1 MILKRNFCIGFML
14 LSAFT
19 NAPNAVANQLT
30 YQWEFG
36 DGNISTEE
44 NPNHQ
49 YTTPD
54 FYTVTLKAFADQDLS
69 YSKQYEVDAVTPAI
83 KSLTLNIPKRIEQGK
98 SALLSVKL
106 ESDYNLNLDYKW
118 TLPNDKVANGS
129 NSEVVF
135 ENSGENKIALTAYF
149 KERPVSEQNI
159 TVNVLGAS
167 EPDPTPPSQGED
179 SSSGSLFW
187 ICFMLMGVIWARQ
200 KVE

>member
-1 MILKRNFCIGFML
+1 MILKRNFCIGFMF
-14 LSAFT
+14 LST
-19 NAPNAVANQLT
+19 LINTPNATANELT

-54 FYTVTLKAFADQDLS
+54 FYTVTLKAFADQNLS

-83 KSLTLNIPKRIEQGK
+83 KSLSLNLPERIEQGK

-118 TLPNDKVANGS
+118 TLPNDKVVNGS
-129 NSEVVF
+129 SSEVVF

-149 KERPVSEQNI
+149 KERPVSEQSI
-159 TVNVLGAS
+159 TVNVLGAT
-167 EPDPTPPSQGED
+167 EPDPTPPNQGED
-179 SSSGSLFW
+179 SSGGSLFW
-187 ICFMLMGVIWARQ
+187 ISFMLMAVLRTRR
-200 KVE
+200 KLR